1 MWSGEGAGVN
11 GKVWMGGCVGRP
23 AWEKSVE
30 WRGCRCE
37 WGGVDGR
44 VCGADLLQR
53 NVGLVERKD
62 PRGLLH
68 VQLRQDLLH
77 RPRLTGWCSGL
88 AGWCSGLAGWCS
100 CRLADLSGC
109 ALRGGPGACAVG
121 IRCADTS
128 AGLLPAPL
136 AGSPH
141 PAEVWEGPQRPQRR
155 DRPHRGDV
163 RSPMWVVAYG
173 IKKNIYR
180 GGCSTW
186 RSTACSS

>member
-1 MWSGEGAGVN
+1 MN
-11 GKVWMGGCVGRP
+11 GKVWMGGCVGQP

-77 RPRLTGWCSGL
+77 RPRLT
-88 AGWCSGLAGWCS
+88 GWCSGLAGWCS

-163 RSPMWVVAYG
+163 RSPCV
-173 IKKNIYR
+173 
-180 GGCSTW
+180 GCSVW
-186 RSTACSS
+186 NLKKEKESLVPACCRPIGELASTTCTTMSASSPT